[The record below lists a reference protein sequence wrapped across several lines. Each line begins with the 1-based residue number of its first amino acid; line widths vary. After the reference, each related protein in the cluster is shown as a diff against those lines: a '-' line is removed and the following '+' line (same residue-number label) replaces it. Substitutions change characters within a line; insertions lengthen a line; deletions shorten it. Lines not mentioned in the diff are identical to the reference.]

1 MYCTRTVLSVHINGG
16 MYSMGY
22 HRTVHVH
29 IHTHIHIL
37 ITYLPAEC
45 THVQFPSCTVPLQCQ
60 RPAQSRRRATRR
72 SQLPSNTPPQ
82 CNATQL
88 QRNATART
96 KPEASERAR
105 TSGVGDDTNAAENHF
120 RRWALNLTSMTT
132 TSRGRE

>member
-1 MYCTRTVLSVHINGG
+1 MHSRTVSLL
-16 MYSMGY
+16 Y
-22 HRTVHVH
+22 RTVAVPK
-29 IHTHIHIL
+29 TSAEQEKGNKKKSTSL
-37 ITYLPAEC
+37 QPA
-45 THVQFPSCTVPLQCQ
+45 
-60 RPAQSRRRATRR
+60 
-72 SQLPSNTPPQ
+72 PQ